1 MVTYIMIS
9 HTAQSIITAII
20 AIKVGVSTL
29 FFVAPSSI
37 TNPYSESSAQQAIS
51 SIPTTTDDDD
61 GFESFIKF
69 LQDKGMSFLTLLE
82 AGALYFLWTVVKDTR
97 SREDLLEKVFE
108 GWSKDEKQMRSF
120 GKLFRFL
127 GVSCLALHDAGLNE
141 ILIHLQQKHTVILI
155 KENQKDLG
163 FYPIKAI
170 ENKVFVLEL
179 SLLYE
184 NQLTEK
190 IPIQGDKFDILVF
203 FEESFTLSESREC
216 E

>member
-1 MVTYIMIS
+1 MIS

-20 AIKVGVSTL
+20 ALKVGLSAF
-29 FFVAPSSI
+29 FFVAS
-37 TNPYSESSAQQAIS
+37 S
-51 SIPTTTDDDD
+51 SIPNNDMPPLRKSITSSSIPPTTTDD
-61 GFESFIKF
+61 GFESFVKF
-69 LQDKGMSFLTLLE
+69 LQDKGMSFITLLE
-82 AGALYFLWTVVKDTR
+82 AGALYFLWTVVKDTK
-97 SREDLLEKVFE
+97 SREEFLEKVFDS
-108 GWSKDEKQMRSF
+108 WSKDEKQVRSF
-120 GKLFRFL
+120 GKLFRSL

-170 ENKVFVLEL
+170 ENGVFVLES

-184 NQLTEK
+184 SQLTEK
-190 IPIQGDKFDILVF
+190 IPIQEDKFDILVF
-203 FEESFTLSESREC
+203 FEEFFTLPENQEC

>member
-1 MVTYIMIS
+1 MIS

-20 AIKVGVSTL
+20 ALKVGLSAF

-37 TNPYSESSAQQAIS
+37 PNNDMPPLRKSITSS
-51 SIPTTTDDDD
+51 SIPPTTTDD
-61 GFESFIKF
+61 GFESFVKF
-69 LQDKGMSFLTLLE
+69 LQDKGMSFITLLE
-82 AGALYFLWTVVKDTR
+82 AGALYFLWTVVKDTK
-97 SREDLLEKVFE
+97 SREDFLEKVFE
-108 GWSKDEKQMRSF
+108 SWSKDEKQVRSF
-120 GKLFRFL
+120 GKLFRSL

-170 ENKVFVLEL
+170 ENGVFVLES

-184 NQLTEK
+184 SQLTEK
-190 IPIQGDKFDILVF
+190 IPIQEDKFDILVF
-203 FEESFTLSESREC
+203 FEEFFTLPENQEC